1 MNNLDEGLE
10 PREDSEER
18 KAFQRYLS
26 LAERNDVASQLK
38 TAELFFTGEGV
49 KKNELNA
56 IAWYKKA
63 AAQKSAQAMQK
74 LAQIFEKNKDEEAKY
89 WWIKLAESGD
99 AIGEYKTALLYIKSP
114 DLTKRNNGILLL
126 KKAAEKKFTKA
137 EYFLGVLLIEGKLL
151 KKDDNRGYQLLKQA
165 ADKKL
170 VLAQRRLGIELFK
183 RDEKDGLSK
192 EAFYWLSEGAKNE
205 DAQCFYFLGHCFL
218 RGKGTYKNE
227 KDAFYCFERAA
238 GKNIAEAQHA
248 LACCYANGTGIN
260 KNENKFIELLLMASK
275 NGDLSAKYKLASII
289 LDENV
294 PVPSHLSKEYATEL
308 LKELVDK
315 NHIKGTLLY
324 ARYCG
329 DDTLSFKLYERM
341 ATSNVVEA
349 FGNLA
354 YAYENGLGVKKSASK
369 ASKWRKKDCEC
380 GDAKKQFSYATRLF
394 YGFGTKKNTRE
405 AFKWYLE
412 AGKKN
417 FSEAYSI
424 LGRCFYLGEGT
435 KRNPEKAITWYE
447 KAAES
452 GETDV
457 YHKLGLLYLEEYKN
471 NKKEARKK
479 DSLLKSKVQHE
490 KKAVHWLMRSA
501 QIGDVQA
508 QNHVA
513 WILATSNDSVI
524 RNGVEAEKWVKKAI
538 ETKDLANAY
547 WMDTLAAAYAEQG
560 KYDDAVTT
568 QKKAISILK
577 KENVKKR
584 KEFYDRL
591 KSYQGKR
598 PWREPS

>member
-1 MNNLDEGLE
+1 MQPVCFMVLE
-10 PREDSEER
+10 
-18 KAFQRYLS
+18 L
-26 LAERNDVASQLK
+26 
-38 TAELFFTGEGV
+38 
-49 KKNELNA
+49 
-56 IAWYKKA
+56 
-63 AAQKSAQAMQK
+63 
-74 LAQIFEKNKDEEAKY
+74 
-89 WWIKLAESGD
+89 
-99 AIGEYKTALLYIKSP
+99 
-114 DLTKRNNGILLL
+114 
-126 KKAAEKKFTKA
+126 
-137 EYFLGVLLIEGKLL
+137 
-151 KKDDNRGYQLLKQA
+151 
-165 ADKKL
+165 
-170 VLAQRRLGIELFK
+170 
-183 RDEKDGLSK
+183 
-192 EAFYWLSEGAKNE
+192 
-205 DAQCFYFLGHCFL
+205 
-218 RGKGTYKNE
+218 
-227 KDAFYCFERAA
+227 
-238 GKNIAEAQHA
+238 
-248 LACCYANGTGIN
+248 
-260 KNENKFIELLLMASK
+260 
-275 NGDLSAKYKLASII
+275 
-289 LDENV
+289 
-294 PVPSHLSKEYATEL
+294 
-308 LKELVDK
+308 
-315 NHIKGTLLY
+315 
-324 ARYCG
+324 
-329 DDTLSFKLYERM
+329 
-341 ATSNVVEA
+341 
-349 FGNLA
+349 
-354 YAYENGLGVKKSASK
+354 
-369 ASKWRKKDCEC
+369 
-380 GDAKKQFSYATRLF
+380 
-394 YGFGTKKNTRE
+394 KKNTRE